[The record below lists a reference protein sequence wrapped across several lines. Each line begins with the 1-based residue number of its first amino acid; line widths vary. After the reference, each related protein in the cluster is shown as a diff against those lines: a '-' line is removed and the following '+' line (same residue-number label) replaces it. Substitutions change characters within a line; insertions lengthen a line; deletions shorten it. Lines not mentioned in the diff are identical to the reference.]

1 MYIQYKT
8 EVKGIT
14 NKQVLQLPLNVG
26 PITDVELNFQE
37 TNEFYDILFITFLL
51 STPVT
56 LEDAEK
62 ITTPL
67 LDNIINLMVYKFNAT
82 FKKSSIN
89 GYKNEDGHVIARGAI
104 TLHNLQ
110 QHELTDTDC
119 AWLDT
124 EINSSVVTSKL
135 KSNAHFLQ
143 YKSILTVEDKI
154 SRFLLLYGLLYEI
167 KGDQR
172 SVDTYIK
179 TKEPNVALLQ
189 TTREDRSYNETIYT
203 WWRNQAQHMQN
214 DTDIEKVKQHFVELV
229 DSLQKLTFDAIT
241 I

>member
-8 EVKGIT
+8 EVKRIT
-14 NKQVLQLPLNVG
+14 KKQALQISINIS
-26 PITDVELNFQE
+26 PITDVKLNFQE

-51 STPVT
+51 STPVN

-62 ITTPL
+62 ITKPL

-82 FKKSSIN
+82 LKKPSIN
-89 GYKNEDGHVIARGAI
+89 GYKVEEGHVIARGEI
-104 TLHNLQ
+104 TIHNLQ

-119 AWLDT
+119 AWLDS

-135 KSNAHFLQ
+135 KSNAYFLQ
-143 YKSILTVEDKI
+143 YKSILTVEDEI

-167 KGDQR
+167 KGDQL
-172 SVDTYIK
+172 SVDRYIK
-179 TKEPNVALLQ
+179 TKEPNVTMLQ
-189 TTREDRSYNETIYT
+189 ATREDRSYNETIYT

-214 DTDIEKVKQHFVELV
+214 DTDIELVQQNFVELV
-229 DSLQKLTFDAIT
+229 DSLQRLTFDAIT